1 MMKKEGIFRIALVAG
16 IVFFTYQ
23 YGFGPIKF
31 EKNKDIPSG
40 KEYWS
45 QQLIQTG
52 ESDYDVVV
60 YGAEPQGV
68 SAALSAARLGAKT
81 LLISEDADAGG
92 IITQCLVP
100 ELELP
105 YGQDNKILN
114 GGLLAELNKELG
126 ENFSDQEYLDIVDK
140 LLSAEESLKV
150 IYNTSLTGVSMSGV
164 YLDEVELS
172 SSEGTKTVSGKMFI
186 DASDG
191 AELLEAC
198 QVPNFSGSAD
208 LNMEDSYMPVSLNFE
223 LSLRDGSAADYKE
236 INTLVSSNAFYEELK
251 KYPALSGNVGLDDFS
266 ICSTQDNKVVI
277 SGVQFSGINVLDAE
291 ELAEAYIK
299 AADEVENLAL
309 YLSKEFKQF
318 SGYTFSR
325 AAQNLRVRES
335 RHYYGKYILTVQDI
349 LGNRFF
355 DETIA
360 MGSYP
365 VRIDKFAVRGSFIA
379 GSSVQYG
386 IPLGCLVPEKTSNLL
401 MAGPRISY
409 SSLASGSAGNIGTSI
424 GTGEAAGALAV
435 FCAARSES
443 PAFINNKHENYAEF
457 EEMLKEK
464 NMYLPEKEIE
474 TNDSDNWSYS
484 AAGKLITLGLVAGGM
499 DNNLRYDNKAAQ
511 KDLAFILINGI
522 YRVDKNIY
530 SKELYDR
537 LRPFITNDSL
547 TFERTVSMI
556 GALYGLEGTI
566 DEVYKKLCEQ
576 HCINSIMQ
584 QRLEDRE
591 NLTMDEVYY
600 LGAYSIQHFTGKDIT
615 GL

>member
-1 MMKKEGIFRIALVAG
+1 M
-16 IVFFTYQ
+16 
-23 YGFGPIKF
+23 
-31 EKNKDIPSG
+31 
-40 KEYWS
+40 
-45 QQLIQTG
+45 
-52 ESDYDVVV
+52 
-60 YGAEPQGV
+60 
-68 SAALSAARLGAKT
+68 
-81 LLISEDADAGG
+81 
-92 IITQCLVP
+92 
-100 ELELP
+100 
-105 YGQDNKILN
+105 
-114 GGLLAELNKELG
+114 
-126 ENFSDQEYLDIVDK
+126 
-140 LLSAEESLKV
+140 
-150 IYNTSLTGVSMSGV
+150 
-164 YLDEVELS
+164 
-172 SSEGTKTVSGKMFI
+172 
-186 DASDG
+186 
-191 AELLEAC
+191 
-198 QVPNFSGSAD
+198 
-208 LNMEDSYMPVSLNFE
+208 
-223 LSLRDGSAADYKE
+223 
-236 INTLVSSNAFYEELK
+236 
-251 KYPALSGNVGLDDFS
+251 
-266 ICSTQDNKVVI
+266 
-277 SGVQFSGINVLDAE
+277 
-291 ELAEAYIK
+291 
-299 AADEVENLAL
+299 
-309 YLSKEFKQF
+309 
-318 SGYTFSR
+318 
-325 AAQNLRVRES
+325 
-335 RHYYGKYILTVQDI
+335 
-349 LGNRFF
+349 
-355 DETIA
+355 
-360 MGSYP
+360 
-365 VRIDKFAVRGSFIA
+365 
-379 GSSVQYG
+379 
-386 IPLGCLVPEKTSNLL
+386 
-401 MAGPRISY
+401 
-409 SSLASGSAGNIGTSI
+409 
-424 GTGEAAGALAV
+424 